1 MSLEAPAAP
10 ADFSWAWNALG
21 HLLEVLG
28 LGGLGLAWRG
38 NSRVT
43 KLEEARA
50 AQGKDLADLEKRAD
64 AHDIDRVLIRDALAG
79 IRESVARLPTR
90 AEIEDLRADLK
101 QDYRAARRD
110 I

>member
-1 MSLEAPAAP
+1 MSSISSEHMNAPGAP
-10 ADFSWAWNALG
+10 TDFSWAYELIG

-43 KLEEARA
+43 KLEVRTEAL
-50 AQGKDLADLEKRAD
+50 KDRVD
-64 AHDIDRVLIRDALAG
+64 AHDEGREAIAERLAS

-90 AEIEDLRADLK
+90 DELDDLRHDLK
-101 QDYRAARRD
+101 QDYRASRD
-110 I
+110 